1 MAEAN
6 EIYDFLLN
14 NVGSAA
20 AQNFKGQH
28 GQSGTDLLLGLAS
41 TYNADPN
48 LSSKLTSLASGFDQ
62 NAYNNSPEF
71 RAIKA
76 EQDRAVIAANAKI
89 NNNITLPAPTPE
101 PTRLTTPNAPTRSG
115 NSGVN
120 IGAIQDALN
129 QAGYGQNANLI
140 QGLLPVTYADN
151 SGFMQDFQ
159 EVQGYPNYY
168 VPQQGIL
175 DERPVLDAQTPFD
188 PVTNAML
195 NQYGNI
201 ESDFQR
207 SFAVNPD
214 TFRGMVYNPAPYT
227 GAFNY
232 GTNTGGGATDLT
244 SLISAGLLG
253 KKVYD
258 AVKPD
263 DTTTIK
269 TDNPS
274 TNVTDVTTTIS
285 NTGLNTGETPTGNV
299 GGEVIDTSTYDAN
312 TNTITTNNDDNNDV
326 KTNITDEVVDS
337 NLLSITQ
344 NDTNNNNEIK
354 KNIVDEQVINNSSL
368 ISGLASSLDLAAGG
382 VGVNL
387 QGQALSDNPQN
398 IEIRQ
403 KLRNAGIDSNTA
415 NDLVKSFRSGAANAL
430 TLNQLNEVIR
440 TGTTTF
446 LPDQTIINLPKTNN
460 FNPIS
465 DLQITTQVSSIK
477 SVIDGANA
485 GIADAQNIIN
495 SAQNQLSNYG
505 AALTDGSVYD
515 FNAGKYISQA
525 EYNAIANPLN
535 EQIANANSSIDTFNQ
550 QVVDANNQ
558 IDNILFEP
566 ANEPTFFNKIGT
578 GISDFLGTELI
589 SGTGGANYLGD
600 LTNVNVGEALSGVG
614 GLLSLA
620 DFVDDPNISNTLGTA
635 AGLGGFGLFGSGMAA
650 ASPYLGAAALVTGLL
665 GIGQKEPS
673 NYTGYTALDL
683 DTFDPQS
690 FGMGGKKFSQE
701 NVDMTSQIMEGIAP
715 YIQEMERKYGVDLKG
730 DLQINYGQRD
740 GLAFNLDNADVTG
753 FNQRLDYN
761 PNQGDISTEVG
772 GDVYRESFSG
782 EGSGD
787 EFITSL
793 LGKIEGIAAKTAA
806 QGGTEYNFEDFD
818 ASTDTSLTA
827 EEIDVLPEV
836 LQTQTEN
843 RILELNERQYG
854 GLLYEN
860 RDAEIAD
867 AAGITGGLFFDAI
880 DAGLASYEDDSDAT
894 QQDILVQLIRYAE
907 DNPEVDLN
915 EVKITDFYNKE

>member
-1 MAEAN
+1 MA
-6 EIYDFLLN
+6 
-14 NVGSAA
+14 
-20 AQNFKGQH
+20 
-28 GQSGTDLLLGLAS
+28 
-41 TYNADPN
+41 
-48 LSSKLTSLASGFDQ
+48 
-62 NAYNNSPEF
+62 
-71 RAIKA
+71 
-76 EQDRAVIAANAKI
+76 
-89 NNNITLPAPTPE
+89 E
-101 PTRLTTPNAPTRSG
+101 PTRLITPNAPPLSTFGNNTISDMRFRPNESNRPPSMLDEGIFDGFLDFYNRQNSSNPNPPRSG

-159 EVQGYPNYY
+159 EVQNYPNYF
-168 VPQQGIL
+168 VPQQGLLQNTPTL
-175 DERPVLDAQTPFD
+175 DTLSDLDVMQQRPQPLLNMLD
-188 PVTNAML
+188 
-195 NQYGNI
+195 QYPTLEN
-201 ESDFQR
+201 DFQR

-227 GAFNY
+227 GAFDY

-253 KKVYD
+253 KEIYD
-258 AVKPD
+258 KFKDD

-269 TDNPS
+269 TDTPS

-285 NTGLNTGETPTGNV
+285 NTGLNTGGTPTGNV
-299 GGEVIDTSTYDAN
+299 GVDTGEIFTNDTVITDGSVASVDNDNTATKTENVGIDTGEILTG
-312 TNTITTNNDDNNDV
+312 TTNIGLDTASDKKVEDVGIDTGEILNN
-326 KTNITDEVVDS
+326 T
-337 NLLSITQ
+337 
-344 NDTNNNNEIK
+344 
-354 KNIVDEQVINNSSL
+354 SL
-368 ISGLASSLDLAAGG
+368 ISGVASGLNNFALTGQTGS
-382 VGVNL
+382 VNL
-387 QGQALSDNPQN
+387 DTGEILNSNVSAEAQRQIDEFYKRNPDVLLSQAASLGLNTEMFADTAA
-398 IEIRQ
+398 
-403 KLRNAGIDSNTA
+403 LRNAVVNISAMNPTA
-415 NDLVKSFRSGAANAL
+415 
-430 TLNQLNEVIR
+430 
-440 TGTTTF
+440 
-446 LPDQTIINLPKTNN
+446 
-460 FNPIS
+460 
-465 DLQITTQVSSIK
+465 
-477 SVIDGANA
+477 
-485 GIADAQNIIN
+485 
-495 SAQNQLSNYG
+495 
-505 AALTDGSVYD
+505 
-515 FNAGKYISQA
+515 
-525 EYNAIANPLN
+525 
-535 EQIANANSSIDTFNQ
+535 EQIASATGNLTTTGGNPLSNFLNTELTA
-550 QVVDANNQ
+550 
-558 IDNILFEP
+558 
-566 ANEPTFFNKIGT
+566 GT
-578 GISDFLGTELI
+578 GANLNALGGSQYI
-589 SGTGGANYLGD
+589 DD
-600 LTNVNVGEALSGVG
+600 LTNISLGEALSGVG

-650 ASPYLGAAALVTGLL
+650 ASPYLGAAALVTNLL

-690 FGMGGKKFSQE
+690 FGMSGKKFSQE

-730 DLQINYGQRD
+730 DLQVNYGQRD

-867 AAGITGGLFFDAI
+867 AAGITGGLFFDAL
-880 DAGLASYEDDSDAT
+880 DAGLVPENADSDAA

-907 DNPEVDLN
+907 DNPQVDLN

>member
-1 MAEAN
+1 MVD
-6 EIYDFLLN
+6 I
-14 NVGSAA
+14 
-20 AQNFKGQH
+20 
-28 GQSGTDLLLGLAS
+28 
-41 TYNADPN
+41 
-48 LSSKLTSLASGFDQ
+48 
-62 NAYNNSPEF
+62 
-71 RAIKA
+71 
-76 EQDRAVIAANAKI
+76 
-89 NNNITLPAPTPE
+89 
-101 PTRLTTPNAPTRSG
+101 
-115 NSGVN
+115 VN
-120 IGAIQDALN
+120 IQNALN
-129 QAGYGQNANLI
+129 QAGYGNNAELI
-140 QGLLPVTYADN
+140 EGLLPVTYADN
-151 SGFMQDFQ
+151 SGFMKDFQ
-159 EVQGYPNYY
+159 PVQNYPNYF
-168 VPQQGIL
+168 VPQQGLLQNTPTL
-175 DERPVLDAQTPFD
+175 DTLSDLDVMQQRPQPLLSMID
-188 PVTNAML
+188 
-195 NQYGNI
+195 QYPTLEN
-201 ESDFQR
+201 DFQR

-227 GAFNY
+227 GAFDY

-258 AVKPD
+258 KFKDD

-269 TDNPS
+269 TDTPS

-285 NTGLNTGETPTGNV
+285 NTGLNTGGTPTGNV
-299 GGEVIDTSTYDAN
+299 GVDTGEIFTNDTVITDGSVASVDNDNTATKTENVGIDTGEILTG
-312 TNTITTNNDDNNDV
+312 TTNIGLDTTSDKKVEDVGIDTGEILNN
-326 KTNITDEVVDS
+326 T
-337 NLLSITQ
+337 
-344 NDTNNNNEIK
+344 
-354 KNIVDEQVINNSSL
+354 SL
-368 ISGLASSLDLAAGG
+368 ISGVASGLNNFALTGQTGS
-382 VGVNL
+382 VNL
-387 QGQALSDNPQN
+387 DTGEILNSNVSAEAQRQIDEFYKRNPDVLLSQAASLGLNTAMFADTAA
-398 IEIRQ
+398 
-403 KLRNAGIDSNTA
+403 LRNAVVNISAMNPTA
-415 NDLVKSFRSGAANAL
+415 
-430 TLNQLNEVIR
+430 
-440 TGTTTF
+440 
-446 LPDQTIINLPKTNN
+446 
-460 FNPIS
+460 
-465 DLQITTQVSSIK
+465 
-477 SVIDGANA
+477 
-485 GIADAQNIIN
+485 
-495 SAQNQLSNYG
+495 
-505 AALTDGSVYD
+505 
-515 FNAGKYISQA
+515 
-525 EYNAIANPLN
+525 
-535 EQIANANSSIDTFNQ
+535 EQIASATGNLTTTGGNPLSNFLNTELTA
-550 QVVDANNQ
+550 
-558 IDNILFEP
+558 
-566 ANEPTFFNKIGT
+566 GT
-578 GISDFLGTELI
+578 GANLNALGGSQYI
-589 SGTGGANYLGD
+589 DD
-600 LTNVNVGEALSGVG
+600 LTNISVGEALSGVG

>member
-1 MAEAN
+1 MVD
-6 EIYDFLLN
+6 IMDI
-14 NVGSAA
+14 
-20 AQNFKGQH
+20 QN
-28 GQSGTDLLLGLAS
+28 
-41 TYNADPN
+41 
-48 LSSKLTSLASGFDQ
+48 
-62 NAYNNSPEF
+62 
-71 RAIKA
+71 
-76 EQDRAVIAANAKI
+76 
-89 NNNITLPAPTPE
+89 
-101 PTRLTTPNAPTRSG
+101 
-115 NSGVN
+115 
-120 IGAIQDALN
+120 ALN

-175 DERPVLDAQTPFD
+175 DTRPVLDAQTPFD

-195 NQYGNI
+195 NQYGNM

-214 TFRGMVYNPAPYT
+214 TYRGMVYNPAPYT

-232 GTNTGGGATDLT
+232 GTNTGGGGTDLS

-253 KKVYD
+253 KEIYD

-263 DTTTIK
+263 NTGGAG
-269 TDNPS
+269 TD

-285 NTGLNTGETPTGNV
+285 NTGLNTGGTQTGNV
-299 GGEVIDTSTYDAN
+299 GGEVVDTSTYDAN

-326 KTNITDEVVDS
+326 KTNITDEIVDS

-354 KNIVDEQVINNSSL
+354 KNITDEQVINNSSL
-368 ISGLASSLDLAAGG
+368 ISGLASGLDLAAGG

-387 QGQALSDNPQN
+387 QGQALFDNPQN

-465 DLQITTQVSSIK
+465 DLQITTQVNSIK
-477 SVIDGANA
+477 SVIDGAKA

-505 AALTDGSVYD
+505 AALADGSVYD

-600 LTNVNVGEALSGVG
+600 LTNVNVGEALSGIG

-690 FGMGGKKFSQE
+690 FGMGGRKFSQE
-701 NVDMTSQIMEGIAP
+701 NVDMTAQIMEGIAP
-715 YIQEMERKYGVDLKG
+715 YIQEIERKYGVDLKG

-753 FNQRLDYN
+753 FDQRLDYN
-761 PNQGDISTEVG
+761 PNEGDISTEVG

-782 EGSGD
+782 KDSGD
-787 EFITSL
+787 QFITSL
-793 LGKIEGIAAKTAA
+793 LGQIEGIAAKTAA
-806 QGGTEYNFEDFD
+806 QGGTEYDFENFD
-818 ASTDTSLTA
+818 ASTNTTLTS
-827 EEIDVLPEV
+827 EETDALPAI
-836 LQTQTEN
+836 LQTQTEE
-843 RILELNERQYG
+843 RILNLGERQG
-854 GLLYEN
+854 FADYEN
-860 RDAEIAD
+860 KRDADIAD
-867 AAGITGGLFFDAI
+867 SAAVAGFYFDAMDNGLITGNENADAV
-880 DAGLASYEDDSDAT
+880 
-894 QQDILVQLIRYAE
+894 QQDILVQFIQYAE
-907 DNPEVDLN
+907 ENPDANLEEV
-915 EVKITDFYNKE
+915 EVKDFYKKSI

>member
-20 AQNFKGQH
+20 P
-28 GQSGTDLLLGLAS
+28 S
-41 TYNADPN
+41 
-48 LSSKLTSLASGFDQ
+48 
-62 NAYNNSPEF
+62 
-71 RAIKA
+71 
-76 EQDRAVIAANAKI
+76 
-89 NNNITLPAPTPE
+89 PTPE
-101 PTRLTTPNAPTRSG
+101 PTRLTTPNPPNFGNTIKDMRFRYNDLFGGGLQGGGTSG
-115 NSGVN
+115 GGVN

-175 DERPVLDAQTPFD
+175 DERPILDAQTPFD

-207 SFAVNPD
+207 SFAVSPD

-227 GAFNY
+227 GAFDY

-253 KKVYD
+253 KEIYD

-263 DTTTIK
+263 NTGGAR
-269 TDNPS
+269 TD

-285 NTGLNTGETPTGNV
+285 NTGLNTGGTQTEV
-299 GGEVIDTSTYDAN
+299 IGGEAVDTSAYDTN

-354 KNIVDEQVINNSSL
+354 KNITDEQVINNSSL
-368 ISGLASSLDLAAGG
+368 ISGLASGLDLASGG
-382 VGVNL
+382 AGVNL
-387 QGQALSDNPQN
+387 QGQALFDNPQN

-403 KLRNAGIDSNTA
+403 KLRNAGIDSSEAT
-415 NDLVKSFRSGAANAL
+415 DLVKSFRSGATNAV

-446 LPDQTIINLPKTNN
+446 LPDQTIFSLPKKTNN

-465 DLQITTQVSSIK
+465 DLQITTQVNSIK
-477 SVIDGANA
+477 SVIDSANA

-505 AALTDGSVYD
+505 AALADVGVYD

-535 EQIANANSSIDTFNQ
+535 EQIATANANIDTLNQ

-558 IDNILFEP
+558 IDNILLEP

-600 LTNVNVGEALSGVG
+600 LTNVNVGEALSGIG

-635 AGLGGFGLFGSGMAA
+635 AGLGGFGLFGGGMAA

-787 EFITSL
+787 KFITSL

-806 QGGTEYNFEDFD
+806 QGGTEYDFENFD
-818 ASTDTSLTA
+818 ANTNTSLTA

-867 AAGITGGLFFDAI
+867 AAGITGGLFFDAL
-880 DAGLASYEDDSDAT
+880 DAGLVPENADSDAT

-907 DNPEVDLN
+907 DNPQVDLN